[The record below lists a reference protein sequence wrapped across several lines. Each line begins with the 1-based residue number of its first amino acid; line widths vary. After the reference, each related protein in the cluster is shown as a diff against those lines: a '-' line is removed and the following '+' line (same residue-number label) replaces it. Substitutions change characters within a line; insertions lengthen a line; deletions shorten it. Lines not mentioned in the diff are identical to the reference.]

1 LRPHL
6 ASISLFAVAVLSFA
20 WAASS
25 AEADEPALR
34 HFLREQEMAS
44 VYLDGCVKVFPSV
57 LQEDFKVT
65 YASYML
71 TLTQAQRILEN
82 ERKEMRN
89 VDPTPLL
96 IQQQRARASAQD
108 FFAEASMR
116 ASPERACREFFRMLR
131 SQDDA
136 IAISRREAKSMDRID
151 AIIDS
156 LKRSPPP
163 QKN

>member
-6 ASISLFAVAVLSFA
+6 ASISLFAVAALSCA
-20 WAASS
+20 RAAPS
-25 AEADEPALR
+25 AEADRPILK

-44 VYLDGCVKVFPSV
+44 VYLDGCVKVFPSL
-57 LQEDFKVT
+57 LQEDIKVT
-65 YASYML
+65 SASYML

-82 ERKEMRN
+82 EGKEMRT

-96 IQQQRARASAQD
+96 TQQQRARDSAQE
-108 FFAEASMR
+108 FYAEASMR
-116 ASPERACREFFRMLR
+116 ASPERACRVFFRMLR

-136 IAISRREAKSMDRID
+136 IAIARSKAQSMDRID

-156 LKRSPPP
+156 IKRSPPP